1 MADAGEIGRMLGFG
15 IDADRPPQFLGPPL
29 GEVDDLGQRRHL
41 ILAVVGRITGAQLR
55 QALLRAE
62 RLQFGEREIL
72 GKPVGQRLAV
82 DRLGRLAAGEFGML
96 RDVGGATNRIFVA
109 RDQHIVLGR
118 H

>member
-1 MADAGEIGRMLGFG
+1 MPPRLAQLFDQKDVGRMADAGEIGRMLGFG

-62 RLQFGEREIL
+62 RL
-72 GKPVGQRLAV
+72 
-82 DRLGRLAAGEFGML
+82 
-96 RDVGGATNRIFVA
+96 
-109 RDQHIVLGR
+109 
-118 H
+118 